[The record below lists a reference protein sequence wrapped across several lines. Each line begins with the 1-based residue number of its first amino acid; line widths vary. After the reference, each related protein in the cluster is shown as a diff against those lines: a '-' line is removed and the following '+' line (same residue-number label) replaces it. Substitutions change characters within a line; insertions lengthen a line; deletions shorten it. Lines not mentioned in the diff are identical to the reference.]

1 MPKDNDQQS
10 EFCQK
15 FACELQT
22 CLDSKITRL
31 KKINTFN
38 EKYIF

>member
-1 MPKDNDQQS
+1 MTKDDHQQA

-22 CLDSKITRL
+22 CLDSKGTRL
-31 KKINTFN
+31 FKN
-38 EKYIF
+38 E